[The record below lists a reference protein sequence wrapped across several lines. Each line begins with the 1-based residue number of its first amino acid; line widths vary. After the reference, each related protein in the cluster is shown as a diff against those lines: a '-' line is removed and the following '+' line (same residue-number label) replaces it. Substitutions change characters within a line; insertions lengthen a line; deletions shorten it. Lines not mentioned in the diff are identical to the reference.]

1 MTNSVGL
8 SAIGFRLSVIADER
22 VGADSAS
29 FCITTAASCARGMW
43 ASKW

>member
-8 SAIGFRLSVIADER
+8 SAIGFQLLIIADEG
-22 VGADSAS
+22 VGADSAT
-29 FCITTAASCARGMW
+29 FRIATAASSARGMW